1 MSKDKSSRLFLF
13 LKGDKTMTTDNT
25 SKPKSFRLKVIRPV
39 WETITIKEPLP
50 DYLRNNRKIT
60 SSRDVYQL
68 FKSLTRETKEYFLA
82 LHLDS
87 KNKIIC
93 VDQVSVGSLNASI
106 VHPRDTLKSALLSS
120 AAAIVFVHNHPS
132 QNPDPSREDIDLTT
146 RLKDCCDLLGIRCLD
161 HIIVCEESY
170 VSFAD
175 RGLI

>member
-25 SKPKSFRLKVIRPV
+25 SKSKSFRLKVIRPV

-60 SSRDVYQL
+60 SSKDVYQL
-68 FKSLTRETKEYFLA
+68 FKSLTSETKEHFLA

-120 AAAIVFVHNHPS
+120 VAAIVFVHNHPS

-146 RLKDCCDLLGIRCLD
+146 RLKECCDLLGIRCLD

>member
-1 MSKDKSSRLFLF
+1 MN
-13 LKGDKTMTTDNT
+13 TNT

-50 DYLRNNRKIT
+50 DYLRNSRKIT
-60 SSRDVYQL
+60 SSKDVYQL
-68 FKSLTRETKEYFLA
+68 FKSLTRETKEHFIA

-146 RLKDCCDLLGIRCLD
+146 RLKECCDLLGIRCLD

>member
-1 MSKDKSSRLFLF
+1 
-13 LKGDKTMTTDNT
+13 MTNDN
-25 SKPKSFRLKVIRPV
+25 SNKPKSFRLKVIRPV

-60 SSRDVYQL
+60 SSRGVYQL
-68 FKSLTRETKEYFLA
+68 FKSLTRETKEHFLA

-106 VHPRDTLKSALLSS
+106 VHPRDALKSALLSS

-132 QNPDPSREDIDLTT
+132 QNPEPSREDIELTT
-146 RLKDCCDLLGIRCLD
+146 RLKACCELLGIRCLD
-161 HIIVCEESY
+161 HIIVCESQY
-170 VSFAD
+170 ISFAD

>member
-1 MSKDKSSRLFLF
+1 
-13 LKGDKTMTTDNT
+13 MTIDSIN
-25 SKPKSFRLKVIRPV
+25 KPKSFRLKVIRPV
-39 WETITIKEPLP
+39 WETLIINEPLP
-50 DYLRNNRKIT
+50 DYLRGNRKIT

-68 FKSLTRETKEYFLA
+68 FHYLTQETKEHFLA

-93 VDQVSVGSLNASI
+93 VDQVSVGSLNASL

-146 RLKDCCDLLGIRCLD
+146 RLKDCCDLLGIKALD

-175 RGLI
+175 RGLL